1 MILRVFLKSMNRLS
15 SLRYFSLY
23 RMPDTVET
31 NGEDTT
37 SSEEEKEDK
46 RTDLNGTYR
55 AEDCITQ
62 GNFHKEVT
70 NSDLFGG
77 QVNGSTYYHSDD
89 EDDIDVG
96 DSSVPTIFFSH
107 TVEPKRVCT
116 LLFLSFY
123 QQIKHIYST

>member
-1 MILRVFLKSMNRLS
+1 MPVFLKNMNCLS
-15 SLRYFSLY
+15 SLRYFSFH

-37 SSEEEKEDK
+37 SSEEEKDDK

-70 NSDLFGG
+70 NSDLFRV

-96 DSSVPTIFFSH
+96 DNSVPTIFFSH
-107 TVEPKRVCT
+107 TVEPKRVRT
-116 LLFLSFY
+116 SLFLSFS
-123 QQIKHIYST
+123 QEIA

>member
-1 MILRVFLKSMNRLS
+1 MPVSLKSMNCLS
-15 SLRYFSLY
+15 SLRYFSFH

-37 SSEEEKEDK
+37 SSEEEKDDK

-70 NSDLFGG
+70 NSDLFRV

-96 DSSVPTIFFSH
+96 DNSVPTIFFSH
-107 TVEPKRVCT
+107 TVEPKRVRT
-116 LLFLSFY
+116 SLFLSFS
-123 QQIKHIYST
+123 QEIA

>member
-1 MILRVFLKSMNRLS
+1 MPVSLKSMNCLGS
-15 SLRYFSLY
+15 FRYFSFH
-23 RMPDTVET
+23 RMPDTVQT

-37 SSEEEKEDK
+37 SSEDEKEDK
-46 RTDLNGTYR
+46 VADLNGTYR

-62 GNFHKEVT
+62 GNFHKAVT
-70 NSDLFGG
+70 NPDLFGF

-96 DSSVPTIFFSH
+96 DNSVPTIFFSH

-116 LLFLSFY
+116 LLFLSLS
-123 QQIKHIYST
+123 QEVA

>member
-1 MILRVFLKSMNRLS
+1 MPVFLKSMNCLS
-15 SLRYFSLY
+15 SLRYFSFH

-37 SSEEEKEDK
+37 SSEEEKDDK

-70 NSDLFGG
+70 NSDLFRV
-77 QVNGSTYYHSDD
+77 QVNGSAYYHSDD

-96 DSSVPTIFFSH
+96 DNSVPTIFFSH
-107 TVEPKRVCT
+107 TVEPKRVRT
-116 LLFLSFY
+116 SLFLSFS
-123 QQIKHIYST
+123 QEIA

>member
-1 MILRVFLKSMNRLS
+1 
-15 SLRYFSLY
+15 
-23 RMPDTVET
+23 MPGTVET

-46 RTDLNGTYR
+46 RTDLNGTCG
-55 AEDCITQ
+55 AENRITQ

-77 QVNGSTYYHSDD
+77 RVNGSTYYHSDD
-89 EDDIDVG
+89 EDDTDTG
-96 DSSVPTIFFSH
+96 DSSIPTIFFSH

-116 LLFLSFY
+116 LFCLTFS
-123 QQIKHIYST
+123 QEAA